1 MMEDKAK
8 IVIADSQF
16 LVIESLVHLIEAENK
31 YVLCGIADNRDSLIK
46 LLHLNSPD
54 LLITDINLID
64 YEGQDDLKSVM
75 QEFKNLSILILTNQ
89 LIPSEVGKLLKSG
102 IKNISLKTDEKEDL
116 LSSIEMAVKKRK
128 QFSDQV
134 LDMILELTD
143 NLDTTPEPPGLT
155 RSEIEIVKLIA
166 DGHTTKEIALK
177 KHISFHTV
185 VTHRKNIFR
194 KLEIN
199 NVSELIMFAIRKG
212 LIDNIEYY
220 I

>member
-1 MMEDKAK
+1 
-8 IVIADSQF
+8 
-16 LVIESLVHLIEAENK
+16 
-31 YVLCGIADNRDSLIK
+31 
-46 LLHLNSPD
+46 
-54 LLITDINLID
+54 
-64 YEGQDDLKSVM
+64 
-75 QEFKNLSILILTNQ
+75 
-89 LIPSEVGKLLKSG
+89 
-102 IKNISLKTDEKEDL
+102 
-116 LSSIEMAVKKRK
+116 MAVKKRK

-134 LDMILELTD
+134 LDMILELSD
-143 NLDTTPEPPGLT
+143 NHDTTPESSGLT
-155 RSEIEIVKLIA
+155 RSEKEIVKLIA